1 MFTGIVEGLGRVEA
15 VKIIG
20 TGFKIGIRPLFS
32 LKDPIIGESIS
43 VDGVCLTL
51 TSLEEGLLWMDVS
64 QETATR
70 STLGVIRPQELVNL
84 ERALKIGDRLGG
96 HFVLGHVDAIGIVK
110 GVRKVERSHWI
121 SISTDP
127 KLSIYMVEKGS
138 ITVNGVSLTINK
150 VEGASF
156 EVNIV
161 PHTYEVTN
169 LKYKQP
175 GSKVNIEVDIL
186 GKYVYS
192 ILTKRTDHSLNR
204 ESGLTLK
211 KLQEY
216 GW

>member
-1 MFTGIVEGLGRVEA
+1 VFTGIVEGLGKVEA
-15 VKIIG
+15 VRPIG
-20 TGFKIGIRPLFS
+20 TGFRIGIRPLFS
-32 LKDPIIGESIS
+32 LQDPLIGESIS
-43 VDGVCLTL
+43 VDGVCLTV
-51 TSLEEGLLWMDVS
+51 TSVEAGLLWMDVS
-64 QETATR
+64 QETAHR
-70 STLGVIRPQELVNL
+70 STLGGTRPQELVNL
-84 ERALKIGDRLGG
+84 ERALRIGDRLGG
-96 HFVLGHVDAIGIVK
+96 HFVLGHVDAVGVVK
-110 GVRKVERSHWI
+110 EVRKVERSHWL

-138 ITVNGVSLTINK
+138 ITVNGVSLTINR
-150 VEGASF
+150 VEGATF

-169 LKYKQP
+169 LKHKQS

-192 ILTKRTDHSLNR
+192 ILTKRADLPLNR

-211 KLQEY
+211 KLEEY